1 MPHYHC
7 CVGGCDNDSR
17 YPEKRTEER
26 TGYWEFDIALLPLGF
41 KGKSPLGDKHFERT
55 GAL

>member
-1 MPHYHC
+1 VLADAITIP
-7 CVGGCDNDSR
+7 GIQK
-17 YPEKRTEER
+17 KRTEER
-26 TGYWEFDIALLPLGF
+26 TRYWEFDIALLPEGF